1 MVGRDRLVQTR
12 LKLASCCVAHIF
24 SVIGDVDDT
33 VAAHL
38 RWTDSTTP
46 DLAVVCLALELPTR
60 SICRLVVVSKS
71 NHALP
76 ELRLLRQSPH
86 RTACTRDRAGW

>member
-1 MVGRDRLVQTR
+1 MVRRDRLVQAR
-12 LKLASCCVAHIF
+12 LKLASFWVADIF
-24 SVIGDVDDT
+24 SVIGHVDNT
-33 VAAHL
+33 MAAHL
-38 RWTDSTTP
+38 RWTDSTTS

-60 SICRLVVVSKS
+60 SICGLVVVGESR
-71 NHALP
+71 HARP